1 VVGDLNSYNYINYN
15 KGEKMFRN
23 MRRSSQ
29 QLSEQETIEI
39 LKDGSNGILSVIGDD
54 GYPYGVPISYAYH
67 DGKIYFHCAKSGH
80 KLDAI
85 KKNNKVSF
93 TVVGQDQVLP
103 KKLTTCYQ
111 SVIVFGIVKILDDPE
126 EKLESHMILSNKYS
140 GKYPEHIQKEIE
152 KDLDNMLM
160 VKIDIQYMTGKAGIE
175 LIKSKA
181 IETRVYEG
189 IIDSAMEI
197 RQEVFVEEQGFE
209 DEFDD
214 IDRRATHIVL
224 IDKYNKEEKPIATC
238 RVFQKEGSTEEYIL
252 GRLAVRKEY
261 RENKIG
267 SKTIEEA
274 EKCVRKK
281 GGTSISLH
289 SQCSAKGFY
298 QKQGYEEYGKIENE
312 QGCPHIWMKKGL
324 KS

>member
-1 VVGDLNSYNYINYN
+1 L
-15 KGEKMFRN
+15 
-23 MRRSSQ
+23 
-29 QLSEQETIEI
+29 
-39 LKDGSNGILSVIGDD
+39 
-54 GYPYGVPISYAYH
+54 
-67 DGKIYFHCAKSGH
+67 
-80 KLDAI
+80 
-85 KKNNKVSF
+85 
-93 TVVGQDQVLP
+93 
-103 KKLTTCYQ
+103 
-111 SVIVFGIVKILDDPE
+111 
-126 EKLESHMILSNKYS
+126 
-140 GKYPEHIQKEIE
+140 YPEHIQKEIE
-152 KDLDNMLM
+152 KNLDNMLM
-160 VKIDIQYMTGKAGIE
+160 AKIDIQYMTGKAGIE

-224 IDKYNKEEKPIATC
+224 IDKYNKEEKPITTC
-238 RVFQKEGSTEEYIL
+238 RVFQKEGST
-252 GRLAVRKEY
+252 
-261 RENKIG
+261 
-267 SKTIEEA
+267 EEA